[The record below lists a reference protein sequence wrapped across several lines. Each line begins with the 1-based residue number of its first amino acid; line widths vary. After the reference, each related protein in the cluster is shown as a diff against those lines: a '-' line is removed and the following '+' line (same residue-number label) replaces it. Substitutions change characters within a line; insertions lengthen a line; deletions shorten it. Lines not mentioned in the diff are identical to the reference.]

1 MILKEVKIKDYF
13 GISELQK
20 RLRRVTLRGFPDVRI
35 YEDSQIELWRKTPEE
50 IREGFFVP
58 QPTVYRKGF
67 LDRIDRLAELFLKR
81 GLNVFELVGGID
93 YTAITDEGKSEWTLI
108 PPVVE
113 VSEMPFKIQH
123 IDYSLLLS
131 PRVLQL
137 MGELGCGINPDALSL
152 SYSGYPLFG
161 WNDVSIVC
169 DGSHRIHSA
178 LEKNVSQS
186 ILMIRKTKP
195 GFPYYAAPKPYSE
208 VVVENERPEKGAT
221 TKTHILESPAHK
233 SLYRLFPTGGILN
246 GTVRPE

>member
-1 MILKEVKIKDYF
+1 M
-13 GISELQK
+13 GN
-20 RLRRVTLRGFPDVRI
+20 VTLKGFPDVRI
-35 YEDSQIELWRKTPEE
+35 YESSQIELWNKRPDKIKHEL
-50 IREGFFVP
+50 FVP
-58 QPTVYRKGF
+58 QPTVYRKEF
-67 LDRIDRLAELFLKR
+67 LDRIDRLAKLFLSK
-81 GLNVFELVGGID
+81 GINIFELGGGID
-93 YTAITDEGKSEWTLI
+93 YTAITDGGESEWTLI

-113 VSEMPFKIQH
+113 ISEMPFKVQH

-137 MGELGCGINPDALSL
+137 MGELGCGINPDAPRL
-152 SYSGYPLFG
+152 SYFEYPLFG

-169 DGSHRIHSA
+169 DGSHRIHSG
-178 LEKNVSQS
+178 LERGISQNLLS
-186 ILMIRKTKP
+186 VRGPKK

-208 VVVENERPEKGAT
+208 VVVEDERPEKGAT